1 MHHAPHQPC
10 AQRGA
15 PYGYRRRRGGLRA
28 LPYTPAY
35 LAEKLLTSRREKR
48 QKHFIGLLGDCSYTS
63 R

>member
-1 MHHAPHQPC
+1 MHFLSHVPRVARHTGT
-10 AQRGA
+10 AAG
-15 PYGYRRRRGGLRA
+15 GGLRA
-28 LPYTPAY
+28 LACTPAH

>member
-1 MHHAPHQPC
+1 MHLISHVPSVARHTGT
-10 AQRGA
+10 AAGE
-15 PYGYRRRRGGLRA
+15 GGLRA

-35 LAEKLLTSRREKR
+35 LAEKLLTSRRDKR

>member
-1 MHHAPHQPC
+1 MHHALPQPC

-28 LPYTPAY
+28 LACTPAH